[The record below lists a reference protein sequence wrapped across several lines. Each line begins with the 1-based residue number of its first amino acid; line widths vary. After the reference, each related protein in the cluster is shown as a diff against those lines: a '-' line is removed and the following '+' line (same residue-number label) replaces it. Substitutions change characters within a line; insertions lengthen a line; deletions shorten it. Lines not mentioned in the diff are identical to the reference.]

1 MWTGTASGASSTTS
15 SAPVPGEPDRAA
27 DLDDDRADEPPRLG
41 YQPGLDGLRAVSLA
55 GVLVFHHGYR
65 AVPGGFLGVSTFFT
79 LSGFLI
85 TTLALGEWADTG
97 RLSPARFYERRARRL
112 LPAALLTFGGVVV
125 LRAFTDVGAGQAFR
139 GDVLASLGYAAN
151 WRFAATGDDYAA
163 LFAQPSP
170 VLHFWSLAIE
180 EQFYLVF
187 PLLFG
192 LVAAGASRR
201 GRHRDPGA
209 RRLDDRALA
218 LSGGVFTLLAAA
230 SFGTAWLLASRSGND
245 GVTYYGTH
253 TRAGE
258 LLVGV
263 ALAVALR
270 SGWCRRL
277 LARRAVTT
285 LLVVAGAVAL
295 VGLAALWHEASLES
309 PRLFH
314 GGTLANAGLSAVV
327 IAAVLRPGPLRSG
340 LGLWPL
346 RAVGKISYGAYL
358 FHWPVFLWLDA
369 PRVALGQDRLF
380 ALRLAVTL
388 VLATASYH
396 LLEAPFRFRL
406 RMPRPQLGL
415 GLAGAAAVAAALV
428 VVVPARETDRID
440 FAAAGAPTGA
450 PAPPAA
456 DTSTTAPPAPGTP
469 VDRGGDPAGDPDVEP
484 QYEFLRKEGLV
495 QPSGGAEPTIRLLLV
510 GDSLSASMI
519 AGLEG
524 WNGRHPDEQIWVD
537 SHSVFGCPMV
547 DTGVTPLLGTWPTT
561 AQCVDWH
568 QDLDN
573 ALVRYDTDAVLMMA
587 GLADLQGHSIG
598 GQMVDLGDP
607 THDEWFRAE
616 LDRLATT
623 LSAPGIPLVWANF
636 PHVRMEAPSEPTK
649 DWTDFVINKPWRVDR
664 LNELLAEVLA
674 AHPEVTPA
682 DLDGWAH
689 SWPEGEFD
697 PARRDGVHFLDAGS
711 DLAAD
716 WLVPQLIALA
726 RG

>member
-1 MWTGTASGASSTTS
+1 VWTGTASVASSPPSTATHEEDNEGDD
-15 SAPVPGEPDRAA
+15 AREPA
-27 DLDDDRADEPPRLG
+27 RLG

-55 GVLVFHHGYR
+55 GVLLFHQGYR
-65 AVPGGFLGVSTFFT
+65 PVPGGFLGVSTFFT

-85 TTLALGEWADTG
+85 TTLALSEWDGTG

-112 LPAALLTFGGVVV
+112 LPAALLTVAGVVA

-139 GDVLASLGYAAN
+139 GDVLAALGYAAN

-180 EQFYLVF
+180 EQFYVAF

-192 LVAAGASRR
+192 LVAAIVGRRATRR
-201 GRHRDPGA
+201 GGPGGA
-209 RRLDDRALA
+209 RLDDRALA
-218 LSGGVFTLLAAA
+218 VGGGVFALLASA
-230 SFGTAWLLASRSGND
+230 SFGTAWVLASRDGND

-263 ALAVALR
+263 ALAYALR
-270 SGWCRRL
+270 SGRCRRL
-277 LARRAVTT
+277 LARRAVTAA
-285 LLVVAGAVAL
+285 LVAAGAVAL
-295 VGLAALWHEASLES
+295 AGLVALWHEASLDS

-327 IAAVLRPGPLRSG
+327 IAAVLRPGPLRAG

-346 RAVGKISYGAYL
+346 RMVGKVSYGAYL

-369 PRVALGQDRLF
+369 PRVDLGQDRLF

-388 VLATASYH
+388 ALATASYH

-406 RMPRPQLGL
+406 RMPRPRLATGL
-415 GLAGAAAVAAALV
+415 VGAAAVAAALV

-440 FAAAGAPTGA
+440 FAAAGAPAGTPA
-450 PAPPAA
+450 APP
-456 DTSTTAPPAPGTP
+456 STEAGAGDGGTP
-469 VDRGGDPAGDPDVEP
+469 TPTDNPSAAEGDPLGEPDVEP
-484 QYEFLRKEGLV
+484 QFPFLRQEGLV
-495 QPSGGAEPTIRLLLV
+495 KPTDGAAPAIRILLV

-524 WNGRHPDEQIWVD
+524 WNEEHPDQQIWVD

-547 DTGVTPLLGTWPTT
+547 DTGVTPLIGTWTTT

-573 ALVRYDTDAVLMMA
+573 ALVRWDTDAVLMMA
-587 GLADLQGHSIG
+587 GLADLQGHMIG
-598 GQMVDLGDP
+598 GQMIDMGNP
-607 THDEWFRAE
+607 THDEWFRTE

-623 LSAPGIPLVWANF
+623 MTAPGVPVLWTNF
-636 PHVRMEAPSEPTK
+636 PHVRMASPSEPTK
-649 DWTDFVINKPWRVDR
+649 DWTDFVINQPWRVDR
-664 LNELLAEVLA
+664 LNEILAEVAA
-674 AHPEVTPA
+674 AHPGVTPV
-682 DLDGWAH
+682 DLDGWVH

-697 PARRDGVHFLDAGS
+697 AARRDGVHFLDTGS

-716 WLVPQLIALA
+716 WLVPQLIDLA
-726 RG
+726 EG